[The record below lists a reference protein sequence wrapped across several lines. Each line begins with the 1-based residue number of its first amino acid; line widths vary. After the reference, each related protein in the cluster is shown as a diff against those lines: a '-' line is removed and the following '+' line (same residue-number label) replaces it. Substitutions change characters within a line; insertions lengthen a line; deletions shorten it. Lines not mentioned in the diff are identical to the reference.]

1 MLTFSHLGNWLINP
15 QSCYLHTLRCT
26 SKTSRVPTQE
36 GRHSHTLTCTHAF
49 QKLSRWNEGHRAVL
63 ALKEAWL
70 SCLSQPS
77 LRPSFTATHLCVCL
91 CVICG
96 HANLWEKSLTCAS
109 AFLHL
114 HVFLHIGRV
123 CWCTTVDRCMP
134 ALCKSS
140 RSPSANHSR
149 CKYGPLGTIFYLFW
163 HDNFAIGD
171 FFSSSSFAT
180 IRTGLVWSFSSFAE
194 AHQHR
199 NTQISISEAY

>member
-15 QSCYLHTLRCT
+15 QSCYLHALRCM

-36 GRHSHTLTCTHAF
+36 GWRSHTLTCTHAF
-49 QKLSRWNEGHRAVL
+49 QKLSRWNEGHRALL

-96 HANLWEKSLTCAS
+96 HANLSGKNPSPVHQHLFTCVCSCTLDACVDAQLLTGA
-109 AFLHL
+109 
-114 HVFLHIGRV
+114 
-123 CWCTTVDRCMP
+123 
-134 ALCKSS
+134 CKSS

-149 CKYGPLGTIFYLFW
+149 CKYGPLGTISLTCFGMITLP
-163 HDNFAIGD
+163 
-171 FFSSSSFAT
+171 
-180 IRTGLVWSFSSFAE
+180 
-194 AHQHR
+194 
-199 NTQISISEAY
+199 